1 MGSWRRSWRPT
12 SLPSSCSVSCTWC
25 CPVRWCSSGPSAS
38 LVEAQ
43 LAQWAR
49 TYGLELTDDNRP
61 VVIGY
66 LRTTRRFRAVGG
78 AGGWFIGGLPLLI
91 GQPLPIDGSA
101 LALAGYFGGAALAE
115 LRFSHRRAGP
125 TPRRA
130 SLVPREMD
138 DYLAPWVRRMSWAA
152 LALTVALLSA
162 YAALGEIGP
171 GARSA
176 SDVLPG
182 VLGAATVVVVA
193 TWAQR
198 RLVHRPQPLSAPD
211 LVAADDVLRAA
222 SISTAAGAGI
232 IAALLALSS
241 VLWTILMVTGPAP
254 VRWLLYLAQLS
265 IWLLIVASFFSVFH
279 PEPWWFG
286 RRHSERATA

>member
-1 MGSWRRSWRPT
+1 MET
-12 SLPSSCSVSCTWC
+12 SVNAIVVFT
-25 CPVRWCSSGPSAS
+25 
-38 LVEAQ
+38 LVFFLVPGAVVVLRAFRFPRQGQ
-43 LAQWAR
+43 LAEWAR
-49 TYGLELTDDNRP
+49 SYGLELTDDNRP
-61 VVIGY
+61 VVSGY

-78 AGGWFIGGLPLLI
+78 AGGWFIGGLPGLI
-91 GQPLPIDGSA
+91 GQPLPLGIDGFA

-115 LRFSHRRAGP
+115 LRFSRRRAGP

-152 LALTVALLSA
+152 LALTVALLGA
-162 YAALGEIGP
+162 YAALDRVGP

-176 SDVLPG
+176 SDLLPG

-198 RLVHRPQPLSAPD
+198 RLVHRPQRLSAPD
-211 LVAADDVLRAA
+211 LVAADDALRAA

-241 VLWTILMVTGPAP
+241 VLWNILLVTSPAP
-254 VRWLLYLAQLS
+254 VRWVIYLAELA
-265 IWLLIVASFFSVFH
+265 IGFLIVASFFSVFH

-286 RRHSERATA
+286 RRHTERATA

>member
-1 MGSWRRSWRPT
+1 METDVTAIVVFSLVHLV
-12 SLPSSCSVSCTWC
+12 LPSS
-25 CPVRWCSSGPSAS
+25 
-38 LVEAQ
+38 LVLLRVFRFPREAQ

-49 TYGLELTDDNRP
+49 TYALELTDDNRP

-78 AGGWFIGGLPLLI
+78 AGGWLIGGLPLLS
-91 GQPLPIDGSA
+91 GQPLPPGIDGFA

-115 LRFSHRRAGP
+115 LLFSRQRTGP

-138 DYLAPWVRRMSWAA
+138 DYLAPWVWRMSWAA
-152 LALTVALLSA
+152 LALTVALLGA
-162 YAALGEIGP
+162 YAGLDRIGP
-171 GARSA
+171 GPRSA
-176 SDVLPG
+176 SDLLPG
-182 VLGAATVVVVA
+182 VLGAAMVVVVA

-211 LVAADDVLRAA
+211 LVAADDALRAA
-222 SISTAAGAGI
+222 SMSTAAGAGI
-232 IAALLALSS
+232 ITALLALSS
-241 VLWTILMVTGPAP
+241 VLWNILLATDAPP
-254 VRWLLYLAQLS
+254 VRWLLYLAQLP
-265 IWLLIVASFFSVFH
+265 IWLLIVASLFSVFH

-286 RRHSERATA
+286 RRHSERTAA

>member
-1 MGSWRRSWRPT
+1 MET
-12 SLPSSCSVSCTWC
+12 SVNAIVVFT
-25 CPVRWCSSGPSAS
+25 
-38 LVEAQ
+38 LVYLVVPGAVALRAFRFPREGQ
-43 LAQWAR
+43 LAEWAR
-49 TYGLELTDDNRP
+49 TYGLDLTHDNRP

-91 GQPLPIDGSA
+91 GQPLPLGIDNLS

-115 LRFSHRRAGP
+115 LRFSRRGAGP

-130 SLVPREMD
+130 SLVPREVD
-138 DYLAPWVRRMSWAA
+138 DYVAPWVRRVSWAA
-152 LALTVALLSA
+152 VALAVALLGV
-162 YAALGEIGP
+162 YAGLGRVGDGGRPAIE
-171 GARSA
+171 
-176 SDVLPG
+176 VLPG

-211 LVAADDVLRAA
+211 LVAADDALRAS

-232 IAALLALSS
+232 VSALLALSH
-241 VLWTILMVTGPAP
+241 VLSSILLATRAWP
-254 VRWLLYLAQLS
+254 VRWLILVAGMGILA
-265 IWLLIVASFFSVFH
+265 LIVASLVSVFH
-279 PEPWWFG
+279 PGPSWFG
-286 RRHSERATA
+286 RRHSQRSAA